1 MRISIKVQSEIFDA
15 TSEVNA
21 LRSGIALTGALVEFT
36 GYVRDVSEGSQVSA
50 MYLEHYPGMTEKSL
64 NKIAEKAIERWHV
77 FGVTIVHRIGRLGPT
92 EPIVYV
98 AVISEH
104 RKEAFEACEFIMD
117 FLKKDA
123 PFWKKEWNENDE
135 AAWVAAKGS
144 DEDAVKRW

>member
-1 MRISIKVQSEIFDA
+1 MRIAIKVQQEVFDSSVEA
-15 TSEVNA
+15 AN

-36 GYVRDVSEGSQVSA
+36 GFVRDVSEGSQVSA

-64 NKIAEKAIERWHV
+64 QNIAQKAIERWQV
-77 FGVTIVHRIGRLGPT
+77 FGVTVVHRIGRLGPT

-98 AVISEH
+98 AVIGEH

-123 PFWKKEWNENDE
+123 PFWKKEWNEKEE
-135 AAWVAAKGS
+135 AAWVAAKAS
-144 DEDAVKRW
+144 DEDAATRW

>member
-1 MRISIKVQSEIFDA
+1 MSIKVQSEIFDA
-15 TSEVNA
+15 ASEVSV
-21 LRSGIALTGALVEFT
+21 LRSGVALTGALVEFT
-36 GYVRDVSEGSQVSA
+36 GFVRDISEGSQVSA

-64 NKIAEKAIERWHV
+64 HKIAEKAIGRWQL
-77 FGVTIVHRIGRLGPT
+77 FGVSIVHRVGRLGPT

-117 FLKKDA
+117 FLKTDA

-135 AAWVAAKGS
+135 AAWVGAKESDGDAAT
-144 DEDAVKRW
+144 RW

>member
-1 MRISIKVQSEIFDA
+1 MRISIKVQAGMFDA
-15 TSEVNA
+15 TSEVIA

-36 GYVRDVSEGSQVSA
+36 GFVRDVSEGSQVSA

-64 NKIAEKAIERWHV
+64 HKIAEKAINRWQI
-77 FGVTIVHRIGRLGPT
+77 FGVSIVHRIGRLGPA

-104 RKEAFEACEFIMD
+104 RKEAFEACDFIMD

-135 AAWVAAKGS
+135 AAWVAAKES
-144 DEDAVKRW
+144 DKDASTRW